1 MNNYSKRNKRMSR
14 YQKHMENRFKQNL
27 NDKKYNTALFSLV
40 SLLTLFSILI
50 ASLAVFGIN
59 SEYIIKGYSSLFEP
73 WVFGLSRVEYIVIC
87 LFILLFLMIFLRLNK
102 KDQ

>member
-1 MNNYSKRNKRMSR
+1 MSR

-40 SLLTLFSILI
+40 SFLTLFSILI

>member
-1 MNNYSKRNKRMSR
+1 MSR

-40 SLLTLFSILI
+40 SFLTLFSILI

-73 WVFGLSRVEYIVIC
+73 WIFGLSRVEFIVIC
-87 LFILLFLMIFLRLNK
+87 LFILLFLMIFLLLHK